1 MTRIREVRIVV
12 PARDEADRID
22 RCLGGIAAA
31 RATVEALGVRTR
43 VVVVAD
49 ACRDDTAARA
59 AAHAGVEVVV
69 TDAARV
75 GIARHVG
82 VDAAGDDGHGA
93 DPGTV
98 WIASTDADSVVPA
111 DWLVAH
117 LALADRGADAVLGLV
132 HLPPEHASAAA
143 LARWHAGAQQGE
155 RVHGA
160 NLGVRLDA
168 YRAVGGFPPLAAHED
183 VSLVAALRDAGR
195 RVVPTA
201 RGSVRT
207 SGRADGRAPSG
218 FAGHLR
224 TIVLPDADQPEGI
237 DRARP

>member
-22 RCLGGIAAA
+22 RCLDAIAVA
-31 RATVEALGVRTR
+31 RATVEAVGIRTR
-43 VVVVAD
+43 CVVVAD
-49 ACRDDTAARA
+49 ACRDDTAALA
-59 AAHAGVEVVV
+59 AAHAGVAVVV
-69 TDAARV
+69 SQAGRV
-75 GIARHVG
+75 GVARHVG

-93 DPGTV
+93 DPAAV
-98 WIASTDADSVVPA
+98 WVASTDADSVVPA
-111 DWLVAH
+111 DWLAVH
-117 LALADRGADAVLGLV
+117 LGHADRGADVVLGLV

-143 LARWHAGAQQGE
+143 LARWHARAQQGE
-155 RVHGA
+155 RIHGA

-183 VSLVAALRDAGR
+183 VSIVTALREAGR

-224 TIVLPDADQPEGI
+224 TIVLPDAGVGDV

>member
-12 PARDEADRID
+12 PARDEAERID
-22 RCLGGIAAA
+22 RCLAAIAVA
-31 RATVEALGVRTR
+31 RAAVEARGVRTR
-43 VVVVAD
+43 CVVVAD
-49 ACRDDTAARA
+49 ACSDDTAARA
-59 AAHAGVEVVV
+59 ATHERVEVVV
-69 TDAARV
+69 SDAGRV

-82 VDAAGDDGHGA
+82 VDAAGDDGHGL
-93 DPGTV
+93 DPATV

-111 DWLVAH
+111 DWLAAH

-143 LARWHAGAQQGE
+143 LARWHASSQQGD
-155 RVHGA
+155 RIHGA

-168 YRAVGGFPPLAAHED
+168 YRVAGGFPPLAAHED
-183 VSLVAALRDAGR
+183 VSLVAALHAAGR

-201 RGSVRT
+201 RASVRT
-207 SGRADGRAPSG
+207 SGRAVGRAPSG

-224 TIVLPDADQPEGI
+224 TIVLAEAD
-237 DRARP
+237 